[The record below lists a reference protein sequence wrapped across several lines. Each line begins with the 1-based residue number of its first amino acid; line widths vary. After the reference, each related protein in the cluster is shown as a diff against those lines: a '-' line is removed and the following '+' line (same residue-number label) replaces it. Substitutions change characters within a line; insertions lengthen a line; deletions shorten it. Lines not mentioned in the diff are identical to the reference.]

1 MLIQLCAFSVY
12 IKAFFRFLGIA
23 VYLPHSA
30 VLCFPGTEVY
40 EAVNVLRLITQKQA
54 DLMRKTALTA
64 EASYQFGNAF
74 VGVARRVTFFPQQC
88 VCLGVFK
95 VAFQLFRAI
104 NISKHGSPCISR
116 VRSAVP

>member
-1 MLIQLCAFSVY
+1 
-12 IKAFFRFLGIA
+12 
-23 VYLPHSA
+23 
-30 VLCFPGTEVY
+30 
-40 EAVNVLRLITQKQA
+40 
-54 DLMRKTALTA
+54 MRKTALTA

-104 NISKHGSPCISR
+104 NIYQSTVLHVFHGYDPQSLRYKTGIKLT
-116 VRSAVP
+116 